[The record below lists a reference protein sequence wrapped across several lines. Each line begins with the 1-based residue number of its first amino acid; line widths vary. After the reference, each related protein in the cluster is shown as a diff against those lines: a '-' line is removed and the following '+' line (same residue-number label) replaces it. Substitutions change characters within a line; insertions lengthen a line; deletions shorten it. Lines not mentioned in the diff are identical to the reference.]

1 MSPCVYHLGSFS
13 QILSLPV
20 PDGVVTQTAIFAKDR
35 VSSRILASVQG
46 SKVVSGNKT
55 SRGGQWSGNE
65 TSRGGQWSGNETNRE
80 GGQ

>member
-35 VSSRILASVQG
+35 VSSRILANVQG
-46 SKVVSGNKT
+46 NKVVFGN
-55 SRGGQWSGNE
+55 
-65 TSRGGQWSGNETNRE
+65 
-80 GGQ
+80 

>member
-35 VSSRILASVQG
+35 VSSLL
-46 SKVVSGNKT
+46 
-55 SRGGQWSGNE
+55 
-65 TSRGGQWSGNETNRE
+65 
-80 GGQ
+80 